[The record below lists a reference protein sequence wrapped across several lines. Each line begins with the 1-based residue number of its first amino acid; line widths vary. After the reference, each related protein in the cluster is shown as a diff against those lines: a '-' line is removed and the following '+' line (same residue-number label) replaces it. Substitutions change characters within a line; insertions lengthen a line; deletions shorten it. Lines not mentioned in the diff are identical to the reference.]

1 MPIEDADRQTVA
13 QAVRA
18 YIAKERISREEF
30 AQRTKLGKSTVDKL
44 VVGLFSEKTVMQI
57 ESQLG
62 IHLRRSGPSVEMAD
76 AELGGYTRE
85 EVQPYVG
92 DYIFAR
98 PCFRKEGVV
107 HAFHMQIAW
116 DHAVNGLL
124 IKERTQ
130 GARHLQ
136 LGRIYLPR
144 GARHFIILSND
155 RGWMKTLILS
165 RFDSRKR
172 MKGVMLTLGRALA
185 NFYMPMAMPIVMTK
199 SDKIEAHELGR
210 IAPGARSYGGHCQDL
225 AEVEE
230 DQFARWVTIKPGP
243 PEA

>member
-1 MPIEDADRQTVA
+1 M
-13 QAVRA
+13 
-18 YIAKERISREEF
+18 
-30 AQRTKLGKSTVDKL
+30 
-44 VVGLFSEKTVMQI
+44 VGLFSEKTVMQI

-62 IHLRRSGPSVEMAD
+62 IHLRRSGKGVEVAD

-85 EVQPYVG
+85 EVQAYVG
-92 DYIFAR
+92 DYVFAR

-124 IKERTQ
+124 LKERTQ

-136 LGRIYLPR
+136 VGRIYLPS
-144 GARHFIILSND
+144 GSTHFIILSNE
-155 RGWMKTLILS
+155 RGWMKTLVLS
-165 RFDSRKR
+165 RFDAKKR

-199 SDKIEAHELGR
+199 CAKIEDRELEGSLP
-210 IAPGARSYGGHCQDL
+210 APAPMRRTARTWRTWRRTSSRAGS
-225 AEVEE
+225 
-230 DQFARWVTIKPGP
+230 R
-243 PEA
+243 